1 MPSPAP
7 FRPLRALLLPL
18 LLLGTGQ
25 CGSPSKPETA
35 TAAAP
40 AAAPDSAAYPIRH
53 PEWAA
58 HATLYQVNVRQY
70 TPQGTFR
77 AAEVDLPR
85 LQKMG
90 VGILWLM
97 PIHPIGRSHRKGTRG
112 SAYSVRDYRAVN
124 PDLGTLAD
132 LQHYVNTAHGLGMHV
147 ILDWVANHTAWDSNL
162 TTEHPDWYTRDRLGH
177 FRPPVAD
184 WQDVID
190 LDYTKPAL
198 RRYMTET
205 MVYWVRTAGLDGFR
219 ADVAGLVPTDF
230 WNTTRAELEQ
240 IKPVF
245 MLAEWDELFPPTFI
259 SRKEFDP
266 DTRLLEKAFDATYAL
281 RLHGL
286 LDSLG
291 QGRKPTAELAHYW
304 AAERQR
310 YPAGIS
316 LMTFTSTHDINAWDG
331 SEYERLGKNALPEA
345 VLTTLWPGI
354 PMLYNGQEAAMKR
367 RLRFFDKDTIPWGGY
382 PLEGFYGTL
391 LRLKKRHPA
400 LQNFDATSGFRLLA
414 APQGVAAFV
423 RQKAQEGV
431 FVAVNLADTARIL
444 TLPAEIQP
452 GSENPYL
459 DVFMSAPTSGNG
471 APLFG
476 KATVFNWSTVEF
488 AGDKRHIRL
497 RPHSWVVWA
506 TNPELVWATALE

>member
-1 MPSPAP
+1 MIHAP
-7 FRPLRALLLPL
+7 LLRRLQALLLPL
-18 LLLGTGQ
+18 LLLNACQ
-25 CGSPSKPETA
+25 SGSRSAPEKE
-35 TAAAP
+35 AAATSATTRP
-40 AAAPDSAAYPIRH
+40 EAAAFTVRH
-53 PEWAA
+53 PAWASNA
-58 HATLYQVNVRQY
+58 SIYQVNVRQY

-77 AAEVDLPR
+77 AFEADLPR

-97 PIHPIGRSHRKGTRG
+97 PINPIGLSHRKGTLG

-132 LQHYVNTAHGLGMHV
+132 LQHLVDAAHQRGMHV
-147 ILDWVANHTAWDSNL
+147 ILDWVANHTAWDNAL
-162 TTEHPDWYTRDRLGH
+162 TTEHPDWYSRDSLGH

-190 LDYTKPAL
+190 LDYSKPAL
-198 RRYMTET
+198 RQYMTES
-205 MVYWVRTAGLDGFR
+205 MVYWVKNAGIDGFR

-230 WNTTRAELEQ
+230 WNDTRRELEQ

-291 QGRKPTAELAHYW
+291 RGQKPTTELARYW
-304 AAERQR
+304 AAERNL
-310 YPAGIS
+310 YPAGVN

-331 SEYERLGKNALPEA
+331 SEYERLGANALPEA

-354 PMLYNGQEAAMKR
+354 PMLYNGQEAALKK
-367 RLRFFDKDTIPWGGY
+367 RLRFFDKDTISWNSY
-382 PLEGFYGTL
+382 PLQGFYTTL
-391 LRLKKRHPA
+391 LQLKKRHPA
-400 LQNFDATSGFRLLA
+400 LRNFDAQSTFQLLPSPPKTVLFDRRLGTEA
-414 APQGVAAFV
+414 VV
-423 RQKAQEGV
+423 
-431 FVAVNLADTARIL
+431 VAVNLSDKPAVVALPPTPTETGWQYQPVLTSPNQNAGSMEAGSRV
-444 TLPAEIQP
+444 TLPAH
-452 GSENPYL
+452 GY
-459 DVFMSAPTSGNG
+459 G
-471 APLFG
+471 
-476 KATVFNWSTVEF
+476 
-488 AGDKRHIRL
+488 
-497 RPHSWVVWA
+497 VWQQA
-506 TNPELVWATALE
+506 AMK